1 MSTKIASLNLCLGL
15 QFKKNLIKKLITE
28 NNIDILFMQ
37 ETEIKNNLNH
47 NELTIDAYNVEIEK
61 NVNCARVGA
70 YISTKLSYIR
80 RFELEGINL
89 NLLVIDL
96 LAPGPGS
103 GPTRIINLYRQFNPV
118 NGLTERSNF
127 IAQLEL
133 VAAAWISGTIIVGD
147 FNLDW
152 DKRYDNTYAY
162 SPKSQND

>member
-152 DKRYDNTYAY
+152 DKRYDNT
-162 SPKSQND
+162 SLTPKSQNG